1 MPCQTAC
8 KRWIETRSRR
18 FQTAASWLLQSA
30 LKNFEDQETR
40 RQQRGGDDE
49 DGKFLTASGGEDFGR
64 RNVGGAPH
72 SFRRCFEEPGDEYER
87 DKADDQEH
95 DQRFDR
101 PAWDFERGD
110 QGELN

>member
-1 MPCQTAC
+1 MPNCVQALDRN
-8 KRWIETRSRR
+8 KKPPLPNGR
-18 FQTAASWLLQSA
+18 FQSA
-30 LKNFEDQETR
+30 LKKFEDQKTSC
-40 RQQRGGDDE
+40 QQRGGDDE
-49 DGKFLTASGGEDFGR
+49 DGKFLTAPGGEDFGR

>member
-1 MPCQTAC
+1 MANCVQALDRNKKPFPNGRLLA
-8 KRWIETRSRR
+8 
-18 FQTAASWLLQSA
+18 LQSA
-30 LKNFEDQETR
+30 LKKFEDQKTS

-49 DGKFLTASGGEDFGR
+49 DGKFLTAPGGEDFGR
-64 RNVGGAPH
+64 RNVGGALH

-101 PAWDFERGD
+101 PAWYFERGD